1 MGKPHVGQPTALLA
15 ESLVD
20 SGMFRIFPSLGTS
33 SQIYAVTVQGHA
45 SRKGTSL
52 VKKKK
57 MDTHLLPWRRENDT
71 NGGRCRQ
78 QDYTRTD
85 GDKCDLRP
93 RLWARVLRP
102 GPRAGIGKLK

>member
-1 MGKPHVGQPTALLA
+1 MGKPHDGQPTALLA

-57 MDTHLLPWRRENDT
+57 WTHT
-71 NGGRCRQ
+71 CF
-78 QDYTRTD
+78 
-85 GDKCDLRP
+85 
-93 RLWARVLRP
+93 P
-102 GPRAGIGKLK
+102 GEEKMIQMEVDAGSRIIPGQMGTSVTSDPGSGQGS